1 MDTCGR
7 RNHMRFSAPH
17 SAEDVSTERAARET
31 PRRRIHRCRI
41 SLVFDSVTLPKV
53 ASPRFNAIN
62 NKIIDAQYGK
72 AESDGDSAKVRLSL
86 IETPA
91 ARPQPSPC

>member
-1 MDTCGR
+1 
-7 RNHMRFSAPH
+7 MRVVLALSLALAAH
-17 SAEDVSTERAARET
+17 SLPTAEDVKARTQQE
-31 PRRRIHRCRI
+31 
-41 SLVFDSVTLPKV
+41 L
-53 ASPRFNAIN
+53 
-62 NKIIDAQYGK
+62 KIIDAQYGK